1 MNWDDGGVPG
11 EQIRYP
17 RSRTWLQLY
26 VDMFATACPQSCR
39 GLSLVVVPDPS
50 RRNGCNWNLA
60 VNVQEKRTAQ
70 GARCLRQID
79 DELRLLF
86 SIFDMEMEGAAGSG
100 GCSLRLHRS

>member
-1 MNWDDGGVPG
+1 MNWDKGSASN

-26 VDMFATACPQSCR
+26 VDMFATACPQLCR
-39 GLSLVVVPDPS
+39 EVALVVVPDPS

-60 VNVQEKRTAQ
+60 IKAPEGKAAQ

-79 DELRLLF
+79 ENLRLLF
-86 SIFDMEMEGAAGSG
+86 SIFDMEAEGLEAAG
-100 GCSLRLHRS
+100 RAA